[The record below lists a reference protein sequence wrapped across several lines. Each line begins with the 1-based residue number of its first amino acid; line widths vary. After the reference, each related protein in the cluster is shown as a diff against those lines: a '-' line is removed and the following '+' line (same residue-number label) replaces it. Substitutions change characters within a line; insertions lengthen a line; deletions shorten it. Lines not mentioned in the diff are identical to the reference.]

1 MKFNSA
7 YLKDYERLMKNT
19 NLQKGYQEFCKLFRY
34 IKIKLEKA
42 YPTFPFSKNIV
53 ENNMDYSYFQ
63 LTSAEMKAKGLKIVV
78 TFVHHQFQLEVWLS
92 GINRKFQIDYYQK
105 IKNDQIPFELNHQ
118 PDRVDYIIKNI
129 VNQPTDIADGEQVIY
144 CIQQSMNQLLNY
156 VNRRLL

>member
-1 MKFNSA
+1 
-7 YLKDYERLMKNT
+7 
-19 NLQKGYQEFCKLFRY
+19 
-34 IKIKLEKA
+34 
-42 YPTFPFSKNIV
+42 
-53 ENNMDYSYFQ
+53 MDYSYFQ

-129 VNQPTDIADGEQVIY
+129 VNQPTDIANGEQVIY